1 MPGLP
6 TYLVQELHA
15 GTVACLWVATS
26 GHQGGSCVVIIVW
39 VVVYYAPAAHVS
51 SAGITCWHCS
61 MSMGSYQWA
70 SGGFLRGNHCTGSR
84 VLCPG
89 CPRI

>member
-1 MPGLP
+1 MPGMP
-6 TYLVQELHA
+6 THLVQELHA
-15 GTVACLWVATS
+15 GTVACLWVANS

-39 VVVYYAPAAHVS
+39 VVVFYAWAAHVS
-51 SAGITCWHCS
+51 SAGITCQHCS

-70 SGGFLRGNHCTGSR
+70 SGGFLRGNHCMGSH
-84 VLCPG
+84 VLCRG